1 VGAPQDKHLKNI
13 NVYLLHHQLKYH
25 HKAEQLPSKL
35 NIKGNKMSKANIQW
49 FPGHMHK
56 AHKQILEVLPQVDII
71 IEVVD
76 ARIPYSSENPL
87 IGAIREK
94 TPCIKVL
101 NKADL
106 ADPEIT
112 KLWIDYFEQEQDM
125 KAIAITTS
133 KTEQVHQIIKL
144 CEKMLPNRLSQ
155 DKQIR
160 AMIMGIPNVGKS
172 TIINIL
178 ADRIIAKTGNE
189 PAVTKNQQRI
199 RLPSGIMLSDTPG
212 FLWPKIEN
220 AHSGYRLAVTG
231 AIKDT
236 AIEYEDI
243 AYYAADYLIKHYLP
257 RLQARYE
264 FEETPDSDHELM
276 ELIAKRRGALR
287 AGGHFDIYKV
297 STILLNELRSG
308 ALGPLSIE
316 TPDMAAVEKVEAAAQ
331 IEAQRLKKIEVK
343 AARRKRYK
351 KNKNKH

>member
-1 VGAPQDKHLKNI
+1 MA
-13 NVYLLHHQLKYH
+13 
-25 HKAEQLPSKL
+25 
-35 NIKGNKMSKANIQW
+35 IQW

-56 AHKQILEVLPQVDII
+56 AHKQIKEVLPQVDII

-87 IGAIREK
+87 ISHIREK

-112 KLWIDYFEQEQDM
+112 AQWITYLEQEQGI
-125 KAIAITTS
+125 KALAITTS
-133 KTEQVHQIIKL
+133 KPEQVHQITKL
-144 CEKMLPNRLSQ
+144 CEQMLPNRLSQ

-189 PAVTKNQQRI
+189 PAVTKQQQRI
-199 RLPSGIMLSDTPG
+199 RLPSGIILSDTPG

-220 AHSGYRLAVTG
+220 VNSGYRLAVTG

-243 AYYAADYLIKHYLP
+243 AYYAAEYL
-257 RLQARYE
+257 LQAYPERLKERYE
-264 FEETPDSDHELM
+264 LETLPQSDHELM
-276 ELIAKRRGALR
+276 EAIALRRGCLR

-308 ALGPLSIE
+308 ALGPLSVE
-316 TPDMAAVEKVEAAAQ
+316 TPEMAIKEKIAVAELMAEQAEKKAE
-331 IEAQRLKKIEVK
+331 KKK
-343 AARRKRYK
+343 SRKRNYK
-351 KNKNKH
+351 RR

>member
-1 VGAPQDKHLKNI
+1 MA
-13 NVYLLHHQLKYH
+13 
-25 HKAEQLPSKL
+25 
-35 NIKGNKMSKANIQW
+35 IQW

-56 AHKQILEVLPQVDII
+56 AHKQIKEVLPQVDII

-87 IGAIREK
+87 ISHIREK

-101 NKADL
+101 NKSDL

-112 KLWIDYFEQEQDM
+112 AQWITYLEQEQGI
-125 KAIAITTS
+125 KALAITTT
-133 KTEQVHQIIKL
+133 KPEQVHQITKL
-144 CEKMLPNRLSQ
+144 CEQMLPNRLSQ

-189 PAVTKNQQRI
+189 PAVTKQQQRI

-220 AHSGYRLAVTG
+220 VNSGYRLAVTG

-243 AYYAADYLIKHYLP
+243 AYYAAEYLLEAYP
-257 RLQARYE
+257 ERLKERYE
-264 FEETPDSDHELM
+264 LETLPQSDHELM
-276 ELIAKRRGALR
+276 EAIAQRRGCLR

-308 ALGPLSIE
+308 ALGPLSVE
-316 TPDMAAVEKVEAAAQ
+316 TPEMAIVEKIAVEKLMAEQAENKA
-331 IEAQRLKKIEVK
+331 EKKK
-343 AARRKRYK
+343 SRKRKYK
-351 KNKNKH
+351 RR

>member
-1 VGAPQDKHLKNI
+1 
-13 NVYLLHHQLKYH
+13 
-25 HKAEQLPSKL
+25 
-35 NIKGNKMSKANIQW
+35 MTKANIQW

-56 AHKQILEVLPQVDII
+56 AHKQIKEVLPQVDII

-87 IGAIREK
+87 ISHIREN

-101 NKADL
+101 NKSDL
-106 ADPEIT
+106 ADPDVT
-112 KLWIDYFEQEQDM
+112 QRWISYLEQEQGI

-133 KTEQVHQIIKL
+133 KPEQVHQITKL
-144 CEKMLPNRLSQ
+144 CEQMLPHKLGQ

-189 PAVTKNQQRI
+189 PAVTKQQQRI

-220 AHSGYRLAVTG
+220 ANSGYRLAVTG

-243 AYYAADYLIKHYLP
+243 AYYAAEYLLANYP
-257 RLQARYE
+257 ERLKARYE
-264 FEETPDSDHELM
+264 LEVLPESDHELM
-276 ELIAKRRGALR
+276 EAIASRRGCLR

-308 ALGPLSIE
+308 ALGPLSVE
-316 TPDMAAVEKVEAAAQ
+316 TPEMAIVEKIAVAKLMAEQAENKVE
-331 IEAQRLKKIEVK
+331 KKK
-343 AARRKRYK
+343 SRKRKYK
-351 KNKNKH
+351 RR

>member
-1 VGAPQDKHLKNI
+1 
-13 NVYLLHHQLKYH
+13 
-25 HKAEQLPSKL
+25 
-35 NIKGNKMSKANIQW
+35 MSKANIQW

-56 AHKQILEVLPQVDII
+56 AHKQIKEVLPQVDII

-87 IGAIREK
+87 IEAIREK

-101 NKADL
+101 NKSDL

-112 KLWIDYFEQEQDM
+112 AKWIEYLEQEQGI

-133 KTEQVHQIIKL
+133 KPDQVHQITKL
-144 CEKMLPNRLSQ
+144 CEKMLPNRLGQ

-220 AHSGYRLAVTG
+220 ANSGYRLAVTG

-243 AYYAADYLIKHYLP
+243 AYYAAEYLIKHYLP
-257 RLQARYE
+257 RLQQRYE
-264 FEETPDSDHELM
+264 FEETPQSDHELM

-287 AGGHFDIYKV
+287 SGGHFDIYKV

-308 ALGPLSIE
+308 ALGPISMEIPE
-316 TPDMAAVEKVEAAAQ
+316 MVAVEKQEVEIIMAEKAK
-331 IEAQRLKKIEVK
+331 KKIEVK
-343 AARRKRYK
+343 EARRRRYK
-351 KNKNKH
+351 KNR

>member
-1 VGAPQDKHLKNI
+1 
-13 NVYLLHHQLKYH
+13 
-25 HKAEQLPSKL
+25 
-35 NIKGNKMSKANIQW
+35 MSSTSIQW

-56 AHKQILEVLPQVDII
+56 AHKEIKEVLPQVDII

-87 IGAIREK
+87 IASIREN

-101 NKADL
+101 NKSDL

-112 KLWIDYFEQEQDM
+112 AMWIDYMEQEEGI
-125 KAIAITTS
+125 KALAITAN
-133 KTEQVHQIIKL
+133 KTEQVHQITKL
-144 CEKMLPNRLSQ
+144 CQQMLPNRLSQ

-220 AHSGYRLAVTG
+220 QNSAYRLALTG

-243 AYYAADYLIKHYLP
+243 AYYAAEYLIKHYP
-257 RLQARYE
+257 ERLKDRYE
-264 FEETPDSDHELM
+264 LETVPETDHELM
-276 ELIAKRRGALR
+276 EAIALRRGCLR

-297 STILLNELRSG
+297 STILLNELRAG
-308 ALGPLSIE
+308 ALGPISVE
-316 TPDMAAVEKVEAAAQ
+316 TPAMAQ
-331 IEAQRLKKIEVK
+331 IEKIEVVK
-343 AARRKRYK
+343 LMAKQAEEKIAKKEARRRRSR
-351 KNKNKH
+351 KNR

>member
-1 VGAPQDKHLKNI
+1 MA
-13 NVYLLHHQLKYH
+13 
-25 HKAEQLPSKL
+25 
-35 NIKGNKMSKANIQW
+35 IQW

-56 AHKQILEVLPQVDII
+56 AHKEIKEVLPQVDII

-87 IGAIREK
+87 IASIREK

-101 NKADL
+101 NKSDL

-112 KLWIDYFEQEQDM
+112 EKWITYMEQEEGI
-125 KAIAITTS
+125 KALAITTS
-133 KTEQVHQIIKL
+133 KIEQVHQITKL
-144 CEKMLPNRLSQ
+144 CEQMLPNRLSQ

-199 RLPSGIMLSDTPG
+199 RLPSGIMLTDTPG

-220 AHSGYRLAVTG
+220 VNSGYRLAVTG

-243 AYYAADYLIKHYLP
+243 AYYAAEYLLENYP
-257 RLQARYE
+257 ARLKERYE
-264 FEETPDSDHELM
+264 LETLPQSDHELM
-276 ELIAKRRGALR
+276 EAIALRRGCLR

-308 ALGPLSIE
+308 ALGSLSVE
-316 TPDMAAVEKVEAAAQ
+316 TPEMAAVEKVEVARIMAEQA
-331 IEAQRLKKIEVK
+331 ENKVEKKK
-343 AARRKRYK
+343 SRKR
-351 KNKNKH
+351 KHKRR

>member
-1 VGAPQDKHLKNI
+1 
-13 NVYLLHHQLKYH
+13 
-25 HKAEQLPSKL
+25 
-35 NIKGNKMSKANIQW
+35 MSKANIQW

-56 AHKQILEVLPQVDII
+56 AHKQIKEVLPQVDII

-87 IGAIREK
+87 IAHIREN

-101 NKADL
+101 NKSDL

-112 KLWIDYFEQEQDM
+112 AQWITYLEQEQGI
-125 KAIAITTS
+125 KALAITTS
-133 KTEQVHQIIKL
+133 KPEQVHQITKL
-144 CEKMLPNRLSQ
+144 CEQMLPHKLGQ

-189 PAVTKNQQRI
+189 PAVTKQQQRI

-220 AHSGYRLAVTG
+220 ANSGYRLAVTG

-243 AYYAADYLIKHYLP
+243 AYYAAEYLLANYP
-257 RLQARYE
+257 ERLKKRYE
-264 FEETPDSDHELM
+264 LETLPESDHELM
-276 ELIAKRRGALR
+276 EAIALRRGCLR

-316 TPDMAAVEKVEAAAQ
+316 TPEMATVEKVAVAALMAEQ
-331 IEAQRLKKIEVK
+331 AENKIEK
-343 AARRKRYK
+343 KKSRKRNYK
-351 KNKNKH
+351 SR

>member
-1 VGAPQDKHLKNI
+1 
-13 NVYLLHHQLKYH
+13 
-25 HKAEQLPSKL
+25 
-35 NIKGNKMSKANIQW
+35 MSRANIQW

-56 AHKQILEVLPQVDII
+56 AHKQIKEVLPQVDII

-87 IGAIREK
+87 ISHIREK

-101 NKADL
+101 NKSDL

-112 KLWIDYFEQEQDM
+112 AQWIAYLEQEQGI
-125 KAIAITTS
+125 KALAITTS
-133 KTEQVHQIIKL
+133 KPEQVHQITKL
-144 CEKMLPNRLSQ
+144 CEQMLPNKLGQ

-189 PAVTKNQQRI
+189 PAVTKQQQRI

-220 AHSGYRLAVTG
+220 ANSGYRLAVTG

-243 AYYAADYLIKHYLP
+243 AYYAAEYLLANYP
-257 RLQARYE
+257 QRLKDRYE
-264 FEETPDSDHELM
+264 LETLPTSDHELM
-276 ELIAKRRGALR
+276 EAIALRRGCLR

-316 TPDMAAVEKVEAAAQ
+316 TPEMASVEKIAVAQLMAEQAENKVE
-331 IEAQRLKKIEVK
+331 KKK
-343 AARRKRYK
+343 SRKRSYK
-351 KNKNKH
+351 RR

>member
-1 VGAPQDKHLKNI
+1 
-13 NVYLLHHQLKYH
+13 
-25 HKAEQLPSKL
+25 
-35 NIKGNKMSKANIQW
+35 MTKANIQW

-56 AHKQILEVLPQVDII
+56 AHKQIKEVLPQVDII

-101 NKADL
+101 NKSDL
-106 ADPEIT
+106 ADPDVT
-112 KLWIDYFEQEQDM
+112 QQWIDYLEQDQDI

-133 KTEQVHQIIKL
+133 KPEQVHQITKL
-144 CEKMLPNRLSQ
+144 CEQMLPNRLGQ

-220 AHSGYRLAVTG
+220 ANSGYRLAVTG

-243 AYYAADYLIKHYLP
+243 AYYAAEYLIAHYLP
-257 RLQARYE
+257 RLQKRYE
-264 FEETPDSDHELM
+264 FEETPQSDHELM

-308 ALGPLSIE
+308 ALGPISIE
-316 TPDMAAVEKVEAAAQ
+316 TPAMAAVEKVEVAELMALQA
-331 IEAQRLKKIEVK
+331 ENKIEKKK
-343 AARRKRYK
+343 ARKRKY
-351 KNKNKH
+351 NKRR

>member
-1 VGAPQDKHLKNI
+1 
-13 NVYLLHHQLKYH
+13 
-25 HKAEQLPSKL
+25 
-35 NIKGNKMSKANIQW
+35 MSRANIQW

-56 AHKQILEVLPQVDII
+56 AHKQIKEVLPQVDII

-87 IGAIREK
+87 IANIREK

-101 NKADL
+101 NKSDL

-112 KLWIDYFEQEQDM
+112 AQWITYLEQEQGI
-125 KAIAITTS
+125 KALAITTS
-133 KTEQVHQIIKL
+133 KPEQVHQITKL
-144 CEKMLPNRLSQ
+144 CEQMLPNKLGQ

-178 ADRIIAKTGNE
+178 AERIIAKTGNE
-189 PAVTKNQQRI
+189 PAVTKQQQRI

-220 AHSGYRLAVTG
+220 ANSGYRLAVTG

-243 AYYAADYLIKHYLP
+243 AYYAAEYLLANYP
-257 RLQARYE
+257 QRLQERYE
-264 FEETPDSDHELM
+264 LETLPQSDHELM
-276 ELIAKRRGALR
+276 EAIALRRGCLR

-316 TPDMAAVEKVEAAAQ
+316 TPEMASVEKVAVAQ
-331 IEAQRLKKIEVK
+331 LMAEQAENKIEK
-343 AARRKRYK
+343 KKSRKRSYK
-351 KNKNKH
+351 RR

>member
-1 VGAPQDKHLKNI
+1 MSRTKI
-13 NVYLLHHQLKYH
+13 N
-25 HKAEQLPSKL
+25 
-35 NIKGNKMSKANIQW
+35 W

-56 AHKQILEVLPQVDII
+56 AHKEIKEVLPQVDII

-87 IGAIREK
+87 IANIREN

-112 KLWIDYFEQEQDM
+112 AQWISYFEQEEGI
-125 KAIAITTS
+125 KALAITTS
-133 KTEQVHQIIKL
+133 KPEQVHQITKA
-144 CEKMLPNRLSQ
+144 CEQMLPNRLGQ

-212 FLWPKIEN
+212 FLWPNIINEN
-220 AHSGYRLAVTG
+220 SGYRLAVTG

-243 AYYAADYLIKHYLP
+243 AYYAAEYLLEHYP
-257 RLQARYE
+257 ARLQERYE
-264 FEETPDSDHELM
+264 LEILPNSDHELM
-276 ELIAKRRGALR
+276 EAIALRRGCLR

-308 ALGPLSIE
+308 ALGPLSVE
-316 TPDMAAVEKVEAAAQ
+316 TPDMAN
-331 IEAQRLKKIEVK
+331 IEKIEVAKLMALQEEKKEEKKKSKKRK
-343 AARRKRYK
+343 AKRR
-351 KNKNKH
+351 

>member
-1 VGAPQDKHLKNI
+1 
-13 NVYLLHHQLKYH
+13 
-25 HKAEQLPSKL
+25 
-35 NIKGNKMSKANIQW
+35 MSKANIQW

-56 AHKQILEVLPQVDII
+56 AHKQIKEVLPQVDII

-87 IGAIREK
+87 IAHIREN

-101 NKADL
+101 NKSDL

-112 KLWIDYFEQEQDM
+112 AKWIDYLEQEQGI
-125 KAIAITTS
+125 KALAITTS
-133 KTEQVHQIIKL
+133 KPDQVHQITKL
-144 CEKMLPNRLSQ
+144 CEQMLPNKLGQ

-189 PAVTKNQQRI
+189 PAVTKQQQRI

-220 AHSGYRLAVTG
+220 ANSGYRLAVTG

-243 AYYAADYLIKHYLP
+243 AYYAAEYLLENYP
-257 RLQARYE
+257 DRLKARYE
-264 FEETPDSDHELM
+264 LEALPSSEHELM
-276 ELIAKRRGALR
+276 EAIALRRGCLR

-316 TPDMAAVEKVEAAAQ
+316 TPDMASVEKIVVAKLMAEQA
-331 IEAQRLKKIEVK
+331 ENKIEK
-343 AARRKRYK
+343 KKSRKRKYK
-351 KNKNKH
+351 RS

>member
-1 VGAPQDKHLKNI
+1 
-13 NVYLLHHQLKYH
+13 
-25 HKAEQLPSKL
+25 
-35 NIKGNKMSKANIQW
+35 MTKANIQW

-56 AHKQILEVLPQVDII
+56 AHKQIKEVLPQVDII

-87 IGAIREK
+87 ISSIREN

-101 NKADL
+101 NKSDL

-112 KLWIDYFEQEQDM
+112 AQWITYLEQEQGI

-133 KTEQVHQIIKL
+133 KTEQVHQITKL
-144 CEKMLPNRLSQ
+144 CEQMLPNRLTQ

-178 ADRIIAKTGNE
+178 ADKIIAKTGNE
-189 PAVTKNQQRI
+189 PAVTKQQQRI

-220 AHSGYRLAVTG
+220 ANSGYRLAVTG

-243 AYYAADYLIKHYLP
+243 AYYAAEYLLENYP
-257 RLQARYE
+257 ERLKERYE
-264 FEETPDSDHELM
+264 LANLPESDHELM
-276 ELIAKRRGALR
+276 EAIAVRRGCLR

-308 ALGPLSIE
+308 ALGPLSVE
-316 TPDMAAVEKVEAAAQ
+316 TPAMAIVEKVAVAKLMAEQA
-331 IEAQRLKKIEVK
+331 ENKIEK
-343 AARRKRYK
+343 KKSRKR
-351 KNKNKH
+351 KHKRR

>member
-1 VGAPQDKHLKNI
+1 
-13 NVYLLHHQLKYH
+13 
-25 HKAEQLPSKL
+25 
-35 NIKGNKMSKANIQW
+35 MSKANIQW

-56 AHKQILEVLPQVDII
+56 AHKQIKEVLPQVDII

-87 IGAIREK
+87 ISNIREK

-101 NKADL
+101 NKSDL
-106 ADPEIT
+106 ADPEVTAQWIT
-112 KLWIDYFEQEQDM
+112 YLEQEQGI
-125 KAIAITTS
+125 KALAITTN
-133 KTEQVHQIIKL
+133 KPEQVHQITKV
-144 CEKMLPNRLSQ
+144 CEQMLPNRLGQ

-189 PAVTKNQQRI
+189 PAVTKQQQRI

-220 AHSGYRLAVTG
+220 ANSGYRLAVTG

-243 AYYAADYLIKHYLP
+243 AYYAAEYLLKAYP
-257 RLQARYE
+257 ERLKERYE
-264 FEETPDSDHELM
+264 FDTLPESDHELM
-276 ELIAKRRGALR
+276 EAIALRRGCLR

-308 ALGPLSIE
+308 ALGPLSVE
-316 TPDMAAVEKVEAAAQ
+316 TPDMAIVEKIAVEKLMAEQAENKVE
-331 IEAQRLKKIEVK
+331 KKK
-343 AARRKRYK
+343 SRKRKYK
-351 KNKNKH
+351 RR